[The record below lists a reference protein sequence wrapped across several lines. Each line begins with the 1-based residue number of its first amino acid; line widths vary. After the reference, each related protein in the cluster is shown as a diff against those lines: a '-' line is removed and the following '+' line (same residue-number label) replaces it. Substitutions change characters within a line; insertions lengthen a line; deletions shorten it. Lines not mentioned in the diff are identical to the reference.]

1 MLRMKKI
8 LLCLFLVDLV
18 LPCLHAQNREADQEV
33 DSDRSSAL
41 TPTAPR
47 HVTMASPAKPAWQA
61 EPHGK

>member
-1 MLRMKKI
+1 MKKI
-8 LLCLFLVDLV
+8 LICLTLVGLA
-18 LPCLHAQNREADQEV
+18 LPCLHAQDRDADQDS

-47 HVTMASPAKPAWQA
+47 KVTMANPVKPGWQA